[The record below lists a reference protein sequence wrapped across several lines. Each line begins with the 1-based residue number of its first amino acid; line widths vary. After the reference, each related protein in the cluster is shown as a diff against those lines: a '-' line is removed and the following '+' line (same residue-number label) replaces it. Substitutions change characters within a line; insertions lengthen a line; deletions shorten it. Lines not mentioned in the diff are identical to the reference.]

1 MSKDNYPITPAI
13 RQFKDK
19 KVSFMPFLY
28 EYVEK
33 GGTAQ
38 TALELNVQEHSILK
52 TLVMQDDN
60 KNVFIVLMHGDL
72 EVSTKELA
80 RQIGVKNVFPSD
92 MNNASKVTGYQFGG
106 TSPFGTKKQMK
117 VYIEKTI
124 LDNDNIYING
134 GKRGFIINIK
144 SKVLTDLLDFKLVE
158 VGIKK

>member
-1 MSKDNYPITPAI
+1 MSKDNYPITTAI
-13 RQFKDK
+13 RQLKDK
-19 KVSFMPFLY
+19 KVDFTPLQY

-38 TALELNVQEHSILK
+38 TALELNVLEHSIVK
-52 TLVMQDDN
+52 SLVMHDEN

-72 EVSTKELA
+72 DVSTKELA
-80 RQIGVKNVFPSD
+80 RQIGVKTVFPSD

-124 LDNDNIYING
+124 LDYDNIYING

-144 SKVLTDLLDFKLVE
+144 SKVLTELLDFKLVE

>member
-13 RQFKDK
+13 RQLKDK
-19 KVSFMPFLY
+19 KVDFTPLQY

-38 TALELNVQEHSILK
+38 TALELNVLEHSIVK
-52 TLVMQDDN
+52 SLVMQDDN

-80 RQIGVKNVFPSD
+80 RQIGVKTVFSSD

-124 LDNDNIYING
+124 LDYDNIYING

-144 SKVLTDLLDFKLVE
+144 SKVLTELLDFKIVE